1 MTDKRF
7 AYLLP
12 VSWMVGGHPQSSK
25 ETAGGGIE
33 GSAGFEG
40 RCSRED
46 SFSLGEMEG
55 TETHYSEHLFG

>member
-1 MTDKRF
+1 
-7 AYLLP
+7 
-12 VSWMVGGHPQSSK
+12 MVGGHPQSSK